1 MSWKDKI
8 QEYMQEKGLS
18 QSATARLL
26 GIGESTFSRYV
37 NGDYPNPG
45 MIDKKIEELLA
56 KEKIRREVTAA
67 GDIPFAL
74 TSVSN
79 TVMNVLEYARIQ
91 RTIGVIY
98 GDAGIGKTRTMR
110 EWAKNKSDVVILTAT
125 PAFNSPKSFL
135 KYLARQLRT
144 TKSGHIDDLYMD
156 IMDRLAGTDKML
168 IIDEAQHLSLKTIE
182 NIRSL
187 QDATGVAVVFI
198 GNELVYTKMI
208 GKQQAEFAQLF
219 SRIGIRKHLMT
230 DCFTEEDVKAVFGQD
245 LEPETISI
253 LLGVCRSKYGLRGA
267 IHSFVNASNNNDLSP
282 KGIRAMVKMMGIA
295 V

>member
-8 QEYMQEKGLS
+8 LAYMQEKGLS

-26 GIGESTFSRYV
+26 GIGESTLSRYL
-37 NGDYPNPG
+37 NDDYPNPG
-45 MIDKKIEELLA
+45 MIDKKIEELLT
-56 KEKIRREVTAA
+56 KEKMRQEVTAA
-67 GDIPFAL
+67 GDIPFAM
-74 TSVSN
+74 TGISKM
-79 TVMNVLEYARIQ
+79 VMQVLEYARIQ

-98 GDAGIGKTRTMR
+98 GDAGIGKTRTML
-110 EWAKNKSDVVILTAT
+110 EWAKDKSDVVILTAT
-125 PAFNSPKSFL
+125 PAFNSPKAFL
-135 KYLARQLRT
+135 KYLARQLRI
-144 TKSGHIDDLYMD
+144 TKFGHLDDIYLD
-156 IMDRLAGTDKML
+156 IMERLYGTDKMI

-187 QDATGVAVVFI
+187 QDATGIAVVFI

-208 GKQQAEFAQLF
+208 GRQQAEFAQLF
-219 SRIGIRKHLMT
+219 SRIGIRKHLLT

-245 LEPETISI
+245 IDPGTIAM
-253 LLGVCRSKYGLRGA
+253 LLNVCRSKYGLRGA
-267 IHSFVNASNNNDLSP
+267 IHCFVNAANNNDLSP